1 MTGRR
6 TIRIIVALSGLI
18 VSSLA
23 QAQQATQFAGPS
35 GNFIIQVTNDS
46 GSAVPLQ
53 NVVVDYVG
61 GPSFLHVPQ
70 SVGPVT
76 SVAVGAESDFTFPY
90 TIDSGAPDGV
100 YTATFT
106 VVPQDTPNSESPD
119 GSLNTSVNIPIGWP
133 HFLVGAQLRGVSQEA
148 VREGLKFSAG
158 SLLYRQAGR
167 QALRADIKEGAAA
180 PVAQPIEP
188 LSYREE
194 GRWFKSGVRN
204 ELATFASRCGSLAF
218 RWSNS
223 LCGPGAQPRLSG
235 QKQRS
240 IRRFYRPLLARKVMS
255 QARQAQSLAAF
266 ARGASFLDAS
276 DLKVP
281 QGRKAHKLEVAAASQ
296 RLAKPPPYRP
306 QGGKAA
312 VCSARSQ
319 KGLEPAPFQFTP
331 SRPRDPLAG
340 LRVFARLTARGSFAG
355 CPSCLKILG
364 GSLARAYALL
374 FAVARAEGAQDR
386 GDIGGKLAPS

>member
-1 MTGRR
+1 VNHP
-6 TIRIIVALSGLI
+6 I
-18 VSSLA
+18 
-23 QAQQATQFAGPS
+23 PS
-35 GNFIIQVTNDS
+35 GIYKIDLKNLDTGAAISPSPQIAAQGENPSERTFSNLAEGHYQLTVYDGTGNKT
-46 GSAVPLQ
+46 Q
-53 NVVVDYVG
+53 N
-61 GPSFLHVPQ
+61 
-70 SVGPVT
+70 
-76 SVAVGAESDFTFPY
+76 
-90 TIDSGAPDGV
+90 
-100 YTATFT
+100 
-106 VVPQDTPNSESPD
+106 
-119 GSLNTSVNIPIGWP
+119 NIPIGWP

-364 GSLARAYALL
+364 GSLARACARGVLL
-374 FAVARAEGAQDR
+374 SDR
-386 GDIGGKLAPS
+386 GVSNG